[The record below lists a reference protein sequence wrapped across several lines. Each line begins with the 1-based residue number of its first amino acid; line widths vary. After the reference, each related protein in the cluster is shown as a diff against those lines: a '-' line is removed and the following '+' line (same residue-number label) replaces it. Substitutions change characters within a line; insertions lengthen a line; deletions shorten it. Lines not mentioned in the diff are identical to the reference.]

1 MRFRVIRVACNAR
14 GILKTMNARIA
25 FAVIP
30 CLALLLACSESKPA
44 SAAASPV
51 AAPAAGST
59 ATQQPAA
66 APPAQPQTP
75 AGPARPA
82 THFNA
87 ERTMQYTREIVAFG
101 PRYNGTAALE
111 KVRQYLRTHLKGDQ
125 VEQDSFTA
133 DTPAG
138 KQHMVNIIAKFPGSK
153 DGIIVVASHY
163 ETNYW
168 LRNIHFVGANDGAC
182 TSAMLLELANQL
194 RGRKLE
200 GYSVWLVWDD
210 GEESVSGQWSDADSL
225 YGTKHLAAKWQQDG
239 TIKKIKGLFIADM
252 LGGSD
257 LHVLRDTNSTPWL
270 EDLVYQA
277 ASDLGY
283 QSHFFQESG
292 AEEDDHLPFARMG
305 VPVSDLISV
314 PFGYNDAYHHTVEDT
329 LDKLSTR
336 SLQISGETVMEAI
349 RLLNQR

>member
-1 MRFRVIRVACNAR
+1 MGPGDGRQSERRAALYSGGGARHGGAWSWQDHQCQFHRGPLRQLWPIQLCRRQSRRDRDDQSLGTRAGPQGHQRKCRRAWIHQDRNGNGGAARGASSPAVANPHGKNGPAARCRAGISISRLRRLRLCARRGAVRGWRAVAMRFRVIRVACNAR

-75 AGPARPA
+75 AGSARPA

-182 TSAMLLELANQL
+182 TSAMLLELA
-194 RGRKLE
+194 
-200 GYSVWLVWDD
+200 
-210 GEESVSGQWSDADSL
+210 
-225 YGTKHLAAKWQQDG
+225 
-239 TIKKIKGLFIADM
+239 
-252 LGGSD
+252 
-257 LHVLRDTNSTPWL
+257 
-270 EDLVYQA
+270 
-277 ASDLGY
+277 
-283 QSHFFQESG
+283 
-292 AEEDDHLPFARMG
+292 
-305 VPVSDLISV
+305 
-314 PFGYNDAYHHTVEDT
+314 
-329 LDKLSTR
+329 
-336 SLQISGETVMEAI
+336 
-349 RLLNQR
+349 